1 MAQKKDEKRIRKRSD
16 DIECLDLA
24 IPEARTL
31 WVVFF
36 FFFFLV
42 IITNKIHLYFYS

>member
-16 DIECLDLA
+16 DTECLDLA
-24 IPEARTL
+24 IPEARLL
-31 WVVFF
+31 WI

-42 IITNKIHLYFYS
+42 IIITDKIHLDFYS

>member
-1 MAQKKDEKRIRKRSD
+1 MEQKKDEKRIRKRSD

-31 WVVFF
+31 RVFLF
-36 FFFFLV
+36 CFVL
-42 IITNKIHLYFYS
+42 L